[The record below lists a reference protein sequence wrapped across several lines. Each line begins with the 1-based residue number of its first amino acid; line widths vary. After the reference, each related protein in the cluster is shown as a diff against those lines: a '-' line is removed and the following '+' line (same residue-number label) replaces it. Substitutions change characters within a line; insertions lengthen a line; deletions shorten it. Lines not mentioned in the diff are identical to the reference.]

1 MKSTWLKEHTQVV
14 KEKQEKRR
22 GENKKTI
29 IIWAVI
35 CLVLIGIAF
44 AVGVSNPNYNAA
56 FTAVFIAVTGA
67 IMGFVLFLIG
77 KKGAD
82 RDAVK
87 GLRENLEKLLTTPEQ
102 VSEFDYEMSCK
113 PLCDFDTSP
122 KSILHDHVLFAEHY
136 VGVAGWDIA
145 NLPDYRF
152 ARRTDI
158 REMRFAITR
167 DETKAYGLGK
177 A

>member
-1 MKSTWLKEHTQVV
+1 M
-14 KEKQEKRR
+14 
-22 GENKKTI
+22 
-29 IIWAVI
+29 
-35 CLVLIGIAF
+35 
-44 AVGVSNPNYNAA
+44 
-56 FTAVFIAVTGA
+56 
-67 IMGFVLFLIG
+67 IG

-82 RDAVK
+82 WDAVK

-122 KSILHDHVLFAEHY
+122 KSILHDHVLFTEHY

-177 A
+177 AYIIDLIDTKGEKCLGTIVYGRKLMDQFEELLKQYCPGIQLQEHKLF